1 MERFA
6 AALSEKFGKL
16 LAALALLGCGVL
28 FAMMLVICLD
38 VLLRN
43 VRLIP
48 GVYSVAWANEA
59 TEYALYLITLFTAPW
74 LLRRGQHIRVD
85 VVLRVIPKRIAW
97 YCEWLCDLAALAVCL
112 VIAYAAW
119 KATASSMA
127 INAMVVKTLALPEW
141 WLLAPLQVTFVLLAV
156 EVLFR
161 MARLHAGER
170 GPREDAVTTG

>member
-1 MERFA
+1 MHQ
-6 AALSEKFGKL
+6 LSVWYGRL
-16 LAALALLGCGVL
+16 LSGLALAGCAVL
-28 FAMMLVICLD
+28 FAMMLVICAD

-48 GVYSVAWANEA
+48 GVYSVPWANEV
-59 TEYALYLITLFTAPW
+59 TEYALYLITLLTAPW

-85 VVLRVIPKRIAW
+85 IVLRVIPKRIAW
-97 YCEWLCDLAALAVCL
+97 YCEWACDLTALVVCI

-119 KATASSMA
+119 KATLSSLA
-127 INAMVVKTLALPEW
+127 INAMVVKTLTLPEW
-141 WLLAPLQVTFVLLAV
+141 WLYAPLQATCILLAV

-170 GPREDAVTTG
+170 GPREDAVTVA

>member
-1 MERFA
+1 MERLSA
-6 AALSEKFGKL
+6 AYGRL
-16 LAALALLGCGVL
+16 LAALALLGCAVL
-28 FAMMLVICLD
+28 FAMMMVICAD

-48 GVYSVAWANEA
+48 GVYSVPWANEV
-59 TEYALYLITLFTAPW
+59 TEYARYLITLLTAPW

-85 VVLRVIPKRIAW
+85 IVLRVIPKRIAW
-97 YCEWLCDLAALAVCL
+97 YCEWACDLTAFVVCT

-119 KATASSMA
+119 KATLSSLA

-141 WLLAPLQVTFVLLAV
+141 WLYAPLQLTCVLLAI

-161 MARLHAGER
+161 MARLQAGER
-170 GPREDAVTTG
+170 GPREDAVSVA